1 MKKKKRIIFLSI
13 ILIVLIFT
21 FTYVNLEEKNKNTKE
36 VKVVSSLI
44 EKQEK
49 REKSFKI
56 KGYTVENPNI
66 ILDPYQNSPLT
77 ALVLFE
83 TKNEVAPKV
92 TIEGKDELSTF
103 THQFKK
109 TKQHYLPIYGLYA
122 DKENKIKIEYTEIG
136 KKVSKEIKI
145 KCAICFNNYL

>member
-49 REKSFKI
+49 REKNFKT
-56 KGYTVENPNI
+56 KGYTIKNPNI
-66 ILDPYQNSPLT
+66 ILDPYDNSPLT
-77 ALVLFE
+77 ALILFE
-83 TKNEVAPKV
+83 T
-92 TIEGKDELSTF
+92 
-103 THQFKK
+103 
-109 TKQHYLPIYGLYA
+109 
-122 DKENKIKIEYTEIG
+122 
-136 KKVSKEIKI
+136 
-145 KCAICFNNYL
+145 NNRA